1 MLAEKMKR
9 KRIAIGV
16 ALATLIL
23 ASLFAVV
30 SSPASVSGQASG
42 TIAPIATNLVGR
54 TMTGTGPAAS
64 TSFTTGETEI
74 FAVDP
79 SGTLWNTSLAP
90 SGNGT
95 WNPLG
100 GVSTSSPAAV
110 SMNSSYFRVDVFVRG
125 TDGAVWQKYYQ
136 NGWSTW
142 ISLGGQLASGTG
154 PAVSSWSAGRLDVFV
169 EGTDGALWHKW
180 YNGTSWSGWE
190 SLGGQLTSAP
200 AAASPT
206 SGAIYVF
213 ARGTD
218 GAILEKSYNNG
229 WSSWRSLGGQVAPNT
244 GPAVSQALWLFVQ
257 GTDHQLSQMR
267 VGGGSVKSTG
277 WGTLGGAPPEAL
289 STSSPGAV
297 VSTTGET
304 LVCVSSTSGKVW
316 YSADSSANWTNWVS
330 AGSPPVIIHR
340 PELTQGIANDGT
352 YYYGISNTALYKYDA
367 NWNLIMTNDNAA
379 AECGGNHMGSG
390 DTYNGVL
397 YVPCTADPPAQE
409 LAHVGLFDTSTLS
422 FIKMVDLAHVAGF
435 SPPTADQINIAGV
448 TVNPD
453 AGLLAVLSYGP
464 YGSTAATGASVFKY
478 SLTTFAYKGSFQAS
492 GNPTIH
498 NQGMSYYNGHYYY
511 AYDNPPVGSASSVNG
526 GVAIMNTDGR
536 NAKQIISASRMMAG
550 GGTDEIEGLCITNG
564 NIYVLRGDYVYMF
577 PI

>member
-1 MLAEKMKR
+1 MFAEKMKR
-9 KRIAIGV
+9 KRTAIGV
-16 ALATLIL
+16 ALVTLML
-23 ASLFAVV
+23 VSLFAVV
-30 SSPASVSGQASG
+30 SSQASVSGRASG
-42 TIAPIATNLVGR
+42 TTAPVATNLVGS

-64 TSFTTGETEI
+64 TSFTTGEAEI

-79 SGTLWNTSLAP
+79 SGTLWNTSIGP

-100 GVSTSSPAAV
+100 GASTSSPAAI
-110 SMNSSYFRVDVFVRG
+110 SMNYSYFSVDVFVRG
-125 TDGAVWQKYYQ
+125 TDGALWEKHYQ

-142 ISLGGQLASGTG
+142 ISLGGQLAAGTG
-154 PAVSSWSAGRLDVFV
+154 PAVASWSAGRLDVFV
-169 EGTDGALWHKW
+169 DGTDGALWHKW

-200 AAASPT
+200 AATSPA

-218 GAILEKSYNNG
+218 GAIWEKPYSNG
-229 WSSWRSLGGQVAPNT
+229 WSSWRSLGGQVAAGT

-257 GTDHQLSQMR
+257 GTDHQLSRMR

-277 WGTLGGAPPEAL
+277 LGTLAGAPPEAL

-304 LVCVSSTSGKVW
+304 LVCVSSASGKVW
-316 YSADSSANWTNWVS
+316 YSGDSNANWNNWVS
-330 AGSPPVIIHR
+330 ASSPPVIIHR
-340 PELTQGIANDGT
+340 PTLTQGIANDGT
-352 YYYGISNTALYKYDA
+352 YYYGISNTALYKYDT
-367 NWNLIMTNDNAA
+367 NWKLIATNGNAA
-379 AECGGNHMGSG
+379 AQCGGNHMGSG
-390 DTYNGVL
+390 SAYNGVL

-409 LAHVGLFDTSTLS
+409 LAHVGLFNTSTLS
-422 FIKMVDLAHVAGF
+422 FIKAVNLAHLGF
-435 SPPTADQINIAGV
+435 FAPTADQINIAAV

-453 AGLLAVLSYGP
+453 AGLLAALSYGP
-464 YGSTAATGASVFKY
+464 YGSTAAAGASVFTY

-492 GNPTIH
+492 SNPTIY
-498 NQGMSYYNGHYYY
+498 NQGISYYNGHYYY

-526 GVAIMNTDGR
+526 GVAIMNTDGS
-536 NAKQIISASRMMAG
+536 NAKQIISPSRMMAG

-577 PI
+577 PT